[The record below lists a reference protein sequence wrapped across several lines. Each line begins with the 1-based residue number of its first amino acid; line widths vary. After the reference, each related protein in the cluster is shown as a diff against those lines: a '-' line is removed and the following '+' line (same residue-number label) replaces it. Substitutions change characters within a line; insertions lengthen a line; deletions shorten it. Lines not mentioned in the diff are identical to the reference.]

1 LRIPRIVKDFSS
13 FFVQGGHQ
21 CYLVGGA
28 VRDMLM
34 GRKVQDFDI
43 ATDALPREVTG
54 IFRRVIPTG
63 IKHGTVT
70 VLFKGTRFEVT
81 TFRIDLEY
89 RDGRRPD
96 SVTFSPSIQEDLK
109 RRDFTINAMAYD
121 LREQRLLDPHE
132 GREDLK
138 AGIIRAIGD
147 PLQRFREDGLRPVRA
162 CRFAAQ
168 LGFKIEEHTFAG
180 IPRSLDTVKQVS
192 AERFRDEL
200 IRILEAPTPSIGL
213 DLLNDCGILQLI
225 MPELVACREVD
236 QGELHRYDLYHHLLY
251 ACDAASRD
259 NLTVRLAAL
268 LHDLGKPRSMTRTPE
283 GVLHFLGHEELSAR
297 LAEKIL
303 RRLRFPNQVVKRVG
317 HLVAQHMF
325 HYEERWSDA
334 AVRRFVA
341 RIGVENIPDILSLR
355 RADQLAMAGERFVSA
370 SLIALE
376 KRIEEVLAKDGALSL
391 KDLAVNGDDLMTELG
406 IPRGPKIGIVLEAL
420 LESVLEDPGQNE
432 RERLLKIAER
442 FYEARLRED

>member
-1 LRIPRIVKDFSS
+1 VRIPRIVKDFSS
-13 FFVQGGHQ
+13 FFMQAGYQ

-34 GRKVQDFDI
+34 GRRVQDFDI
-43 ATDALPREVTG
+43 ATDALPREVTD

-81 TFRIDLEY
+81 TFRIDQEY

-121 LREQRLLDPHE
+121 LGEHRLLDPHA
-132 GREDLK
+132 GRKDLK
-138 AGIIRAIGD
+138 EGIIRAIGD
-147 PLQRFREDGLRPVRA
+147 PLERFQEDGLRPLRA

-168 LGFKIEEHTFAG
+168 LGFAIDERTFEC
-180 IPRSLDTVKQVS
+180 IPRSIDTVKQVS
-192 AERFRDEL
+192 AERIRDEL
-200 IRILEAPTPSIGL
+200 IHILEAPTPSIGF
-213 DLLNDCGILQLI
+213 DLLNDCGILRLI
-225 MPELVACREVD
+225 LPELAACREVS

-251 ACDAASRD
+251 SCDAAPRD
-259 NLTVRLAAL
+259 NLVVRLAAL
-268 LHDLGKPRSMTRTPE
+268 FHDLGKPRAMDRTPE
-283 GVLHFLGHEELSAR
+283 GALHFHRHEELSAQ
-297 LAEKIL
+297 LAVKIL
-303 RRLRFPNQVVKRVG
+303 RRLRFPNQVVKRVS

-325 HYEERWSDA
+325 HYEDNWSDA

-341 RIGVENIPDILSLR
+341 RIGAENIPDILSLR
-355 RADQLAMAGERFVSA
+355 RADQLAMVGERFVST

-376 KRIEEVLAKDGALSL
+376 KRIEEVLAKDRILGL
-391 KDLAVNGDDLMTELG
+391 KDLELNGDDLTLELG
-406 IPRGPKIGIVLEAL
+406 IPQGPKIGIILTAL
-420 LESVLEDPGQNE
+420 LESVLDDPEQNE
-432 RERLLKIAER
+432 RQRLLKIAKR
-442 FYEARLRED
+442 FYDERLRED